1 MKNFFELF
9 SLPVDFFVDQ
19 NELEKKYLEFQ
30 NQFHPDRSSS
40 DDISQSIEINAAYK
54 ILSDDFARACYIL
67 KLNGV
72 DIQNDE
78 KAVKVDVSTLE
89 RVFELQEKILEL
101 RDKNKIEELRAKL
114 NSEIKFLISAAVKC
128 FVTNEIALAAQFL
141 VKAKY
146 FKKIDGR
153 FKNSQTEILKHHDKQ
168 HKNHH

>member
-19 NELEKKYLEFQ
+19 YALEKKYLEFQ
-30 NQFHPDRSSS
+30 NQFHPDISSSS
-40 DDISQSIEINAAYK
+40 DISLSIEINAAYK

-78 KAVKVDVSTLE
+78 KAVKVDVATLE
-89 RVFELQEKILEL
+89 RVLELQEKIAEL
-101 RDKNKIEELRAKL
+101 ADKNEIEELREKL
-114 NSEIKFLISAAVKC
+114 NSEIKFLIAAAVKC
-128 FVTNEIALAAQFL
+128 FGSSEIQLAAQFL

-146 FKKIDGR
+146 LKKSAED
-153 FKNSQTEILKHHDKQ
+153 LKIRKR
-168 HKNHH
+168 KL